1 MENTLKISFLQRLMQ
16 KWQLKNT
23 FQVIMVLLVFTL
35 TGSTVVLLRK
45 TLFSVLG
52 FTDET
57 SFWLKSLVYILFVFP
72 AYQILILVYG
82 FLLGQFDFFWQK
94 EKKLLQ
100 KMRILTKKLFR
111 IHH

>member
-1 MENTLKISFLQRLMQ
+1 MQNTLKISFLQKLMQ
-16 KWQLKNT
+16 KWQLKST

-45 TLFSVLG
+45 TLFGILG

-82 FLLGQFDFFWQK
+82 FLLGQFNFFWQK

-100 KMRILTKKLFR
+100 KMRILSKKE
-111 IHH
+111 

>member
-1 MENTLKISFLQRLMQ
+1 MENILKANFLQKLMQ
-16 KWQLKNT
+16 KWQLKSI
-23 FQVIMVLLVFTL
+23 FQLIMVLLVFTA

-45 TLFSVLG
+45 TLFEILG

-57 SFWLKSLVYILFVFP
+57 SFWLKSLVYIIFVFP
-72 AYQILILVYG
+72 AYQVLILVYG

-100 KMRILTKKLFR
+100 RMRLLTKKE
-111 IHH
+111 